1 MLVQDWRIEVIYEV
15 FSQAKVRVTAACVLG
30 VKMVGR
36 KCGTLKAGI
45 ALVIMLGPI

>member
-15 FSQAKVRVTAACVLG
+15 RVTAACVLG
-30 VKMVGR
+30 VKIVGR

-45 ALVIMLGPI
+45 VLVIMLCPI

>member
-30 VKMVGR
+30 VKMVGQ